1 MSMVTYTYGRELS
14 LECVVLERIFSF
26 LLEERELSLNPGENY
41 LPFAGRENYL
51 SLEHRYRD
59 LSLFAGEEN
68 CLSLEHHY
76 RELSLFAGGENCLS
90 TLQRIVSRIMHGL

>member
-14 LECVVLERIFSF
+14 LEYVVLERIFSF

-41 LPFAGRENYL
+41 LPFAGREN
-51 SLEHRYRD
+51 
-59 LSLFAGEEN
+59 
-68 CLSLEHHY
+68 CLLLEHHY

-90 TLQRIVSRIMHGL
+90 TLQRIVSRIMHGLQKYYFQFCTLVLL